1 MKVNGISL
9 SPPPTS
15 DSTATPG
22 IRLDLILQVEK
33 YLFMEEI
40 MTVPGPLSLREVLPG
55 SWNTSKL
62 NLDSKTKKSKK
73 QVVVQP

>member
-55 SWNTSKL
+55 S
-62 NLDSKTKKSKK
+62 
-73 QVVVQP
+73 